1 METDNKTHMKRD
13 KLKIMQQVFSLLAC
27 LLMLS
32 SVVILQ
38 KGKWWGHELNTPTSA
53 QTLTS

>member
-1 METDNKTHMKRD
+1 MKRD
-13 KLKIMQQVFSLLAC
+13 KLKIMQQVYSPQASLL
-27 LLMLS
+27 MRS
-32 SVVILQ
+32 SLAMLQ

>member
-1 METDNKTHMKRD
+1 MKRD